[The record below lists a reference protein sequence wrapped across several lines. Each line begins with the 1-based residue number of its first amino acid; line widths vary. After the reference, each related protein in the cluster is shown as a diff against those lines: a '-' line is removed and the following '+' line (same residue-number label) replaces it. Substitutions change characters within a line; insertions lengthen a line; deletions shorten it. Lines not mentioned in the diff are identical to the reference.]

1 MRYHDSAPQ
10 KYLLKSA
17 IVSIF
22 NAMAATPEL
31 TESHLQQFKEHIA
44 SLGSVPDTEINKLVP
59 FLHYKKYNKG
69 NYILKEGQV
78 CKKFYF
84 ILNGLVRGYSV
95 HSSREVNVEFFFENY
110 IVADFYSLRNDTPS
124 QQFLIAMEPCELL
137 YAAKAD
143 YIQLFNKSIPL
154 TSVAFRL
161 FQNMFF
167 KEEAHST
174 TFKALSPEERYQFI
188 LDNRPQLVQRVPLKH
203 LASYLGMSRETL
215 SRIRGRI

>member
-1 MRYHDSAPQ
+1 M
-10 KYLLKSA
+10 
-17 IVSIF
+17 
-22 NAMAATPEL
+22 ATPEL
-31 TESHLQQFKEHIA
+31 TAAQMQQFKEHIA
-44 SLGSVPDTEINKLVP
+44 LLGPVPDTDINRLVP
-59 FLHYKKYNKG
+59 FLHYKKCNKG
-69 NYILKEGQV
+69 NFILKEGQV
-78 CKKFYF
+78 CKNFYF
-84 ILNGLVRGYSV
+84 ILNGLVRGYSF
-95 HSSREVNVEFFFENY
+95 HSNKEVNVEFFFENY
-110 IVADFYSLRNDTPS
+110 IVADFYSLRNETPS

-143 YIQLFNKSIPL
+143 YIKIFNESIPL

-167 KEEAHST
+167 EEETYST

-188 LDNRPQLVQRVPLKH
+188 LANRPQLIQRVSLKH